1 MQIMLICYV
10 PLLVYKGGD
19 MVEAIDFIKE
29 YWVIIAFFVGE
40 IGVVWGFIQSIKK
53 GIKCTLRNDILDI
66 YDRCKDRQEITHY
79 QLQSIKYSYDVYKKL
94 KGNSFV
100 DDIVE
105 KVNNFEIKD

>member
-1 MQIMLICYV
+1 MEIINL
-10 PLLVYKGGD
+10 
-19 MVEAIDFIKE
+19 IKE

-40 IGVVWGFIQSIKK
+40 IGLVWAFIQSIKK

-66 YDRCKDRQEITHY
+66 YDRCKGSRRITRY
-79 QLQSIKYSYDVYKKL
+79 QLQSIKYSYDVYKRF

-105 KVNNFEIKD
+105 KVNDFRVVD